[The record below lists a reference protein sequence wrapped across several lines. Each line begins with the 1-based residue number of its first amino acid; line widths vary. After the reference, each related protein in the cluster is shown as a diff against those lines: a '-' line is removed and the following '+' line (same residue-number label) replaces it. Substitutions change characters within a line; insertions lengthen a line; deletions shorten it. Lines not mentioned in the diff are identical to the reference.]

1 MSLMSLSMCSKRL
14 VSLER
19 LVFLERLS
27 PFSSLPLLLLA
38 LLLAACTASPSDPPA
53 ATQPE
58 AAEVPIS
65 ITLGTDF
72 GSLEAEDGN
81 PTTRS
86 APPGAATDPED
97 PQVDGV
103 DETQEVNQVR
113 IVAFRAK
120 VDDDEYDMSAR
131 DLDNAPTDPAAYVY
145 DPSNDQTVLC
155 ARTTASAHRLTAH
168 ATLKKLRGY
177 AYRVVALAYSSS
189 SALDPNNGM
198 ITPAQGE
205 EGLFTLG
212 AAEGTTLQDFQL
224 RVNAYAAD
232 GWGQFICGPH
242 NSDLFYNNTFYLSGK
257 LAYGPQ
263 LFYATCQ
270 TQTGHSVVRFRETLT
285 SGERSSAVPLTGV
298 LFRGMAEVKL
308 TYTIDSRNDVRFV
321 ALMANHV
328 LTTVS
333 LAKGYDAFLQPTDT
347 ITPGT
352 KYSFG
357 KNDNYSVISYATP
370 ADGAE
375 TFSKGTT
382 VTLRAWVLPA
392 RTKLAVRT
400 CYYIVGDAA
409 NGVPHNFPLRV
420 SDVSATDQGTGIVS
434 PDTQG
439 SWFYL
444 RRNHR
449 YRLTGKMSVVT
460 ANKELK

>member
-1 MSLMSLSMCSKRL
+1 MTCNKNIG
-14 VSLER
+14 
-19 LVFLERLS
+19 FLS
-27 PFSSLPLLLLA
+27 PLSPLKSLA
-38 LLLAACTASPSDPPA
+38 LLLLLVLTACTESPSEPPRA
-53 ATQPE
+53 AETE
-58 AAEVPIS
+58 AVEVPIS
-65 ITLGTDF
+65 IALGSDF
-72 GSLEAEDGN
+72 GALEAESTE

-86 APPGAATDPED
+86 APPGATTDPAD
-97 PQVDGV
+97 PQVDGE

-113 IVAFRAK
+113 IVVFRAK
-120 VDDDEYDMSAR
+120 VDDDAYDLSSR
-131 DLDNAPTDPAAYVY
+131 DIDNAPTDPAAYTY
-145 DPSNDQTVLC
+145 DSSNDQTVEC
-155 ARTTASAHRLTAH
+155 ARTTASDHRLTAH

-177 AYRVVALAYSSS
+177 AYRVVALAYSTTTSI
-189 SALDPNNGM
+189 DPNNGL

-205 EGLFTLG
+205 EGLFTLS
-212 AAEGTTLQDFQL
+212 AAQGTTFKDFQL

-242 NSDLFYNNTFYLSGK
+242 NSDLFYNNTFYLSGS
-257 LAYGPQ
+257 LAYAPQ
-263 LFYATCQ
+263 IFYAQCQ
-270 TQTGHSVVRFRETLT
+270 TQTGHSTVRFRETLS

-308 TYTIDSRNDVRFV
+308 TYTIDSRDDVRFV

-328 LTTVS
+328 LTTVDLS
-333 LAKGYDAFLQPTDT
+333 RGYDAFLQPTDT
-347 ITPGT
+347 ITPGK

-357 KNDNYSVISYATP
+357 KDDNYSVISYATP

-375 TFSKGTT
+375 TFAKGTT
-382 VTLRAWVLPA
+382 VTLRAWMLPT
-392 RTKLAVRT
+392 RTKLAIRT
-400 CYYIVGDAA
+400 CHYIVGDAA

-420 SDVSATDQGTGIVS
+420 GDVSATDQGTGIIS

-460 ANKELK
+460 GNKEMK

>member
-1 MSLMSLSMCSKRL
+1 MTCNKNIG
-14 VSLER
+14 
-19 LVFLERLS
+19 FLS
-27 PFSSLPLLLLA
+27 PLSPLKSLALLLLLA
-38 LLLAACTASPSDPPA
+38 LTACTESPSEPPRA
-53 ATQPE
+53 AETE
-58 AAEVPIS
+58 AVEVPIS
-65 ITLGTDF
+65 IALGSDF
-72 GSLEAEDGN
+72 GALEAESN
-81 PTTRS
+81 EPTTRS
-86 APPGAATDPED
+86 APPGTTTDPAD

-113 IVAFRAK
+113 IVVFRAK
-120 VDDDEYDMSAR
+120 VDDDAYDLSSR
-131 DLDNAPTDPAAYVY
+131 DIDNAPTDPAAYTY
-145 DPSNDQTVLC
+145 DPSNDQTVEC
-155 ARTTASAHRLTAH
+155 ARTTASDHRLTAH

-177 AYRVVALAYSSS
+177 AYRVIALAYSTTTSI
-189 SALDPNNGM
+189 APNNGL

-205 EGLFTLG
+205 EGLFTLS
-212 AAEGTTLQDFQL
+212 AAQGTTFKDFQL

-242 NSDLFYNNTFYLSGK
+242 NSDLFYNNTFYLSGS
-257 LAYGPQ
+257 LAYAPQ
-263 LFYATCQ
+263 IFYAQCQ
-270 TQTGHSVVRFRETLT
+270 TQTGHSTVRFRETLS

-308 TYTIDSRNDVRFV
+308 TYTIDSRDDVRFV

-328 LTTVS
+328 LTTVD
-333 LAKGYDAFLQPTDT
+333 LYRGYDAFLQPTDT
-347 ITPGT
+347 ITPGK

-357 KNDNYSVISYATP
+357 KDDNYSVISYATP

-375 TFSKGTT
+375 TFAKGTT
-382 VTLRAWVLPA
+382 VTLRAWMLPT
-392 RTKLAVRT
+392 RTKLAIRT
-400 CYYIVGDAA
+400 CFYIVGDAA

-420 SDVSATDQGTGIVS
+420 GDVSATDQGTGIIS

-460 ANKELK
+460 GNKELK

>member
-1 MSLMSLSMCSKRL
+1 MTCNKNIG
-14 VSLER
+14 
-19 LVFLERLS
+19 FLS
-27 PFSSLPLLLLA
+27 PLSPLKSLALLLLLA
-38 LLLAACTASPSDPPA
+38 LTACTESPSEPPRA
-53 ATQPE
+53 AETE
-58 AAEVPIS
+58 AVEVPIS
-65 ITLGTDF
+65 IALGSDF
-72 GSLEAEDGN
+72 GALEAESN
-81 PTTRS
+81 EPTTRS
-86 APPGAATDPED
+86 APPGTTTDPAD

-113 IVAFRAK
+113 IVVFRAK
-120 VDDDEYDMSAR
+120 VDDDAYDLSSR
-131 DLDNAPTDPAAYVY
+131 DIDNAPTDPAAYTY
-145 DPSNDQTVLC
+145 DPSNDQTVRC
-155 ARTTASAHRLTAH
+155 ARTTASDHRLTAH

-177 AYRVVALAYSSS
+177 AYRVIALAYSTTTSI
-189 SALDPNNGM
+189 APNNGL

-205 EGLFTLG
+205 EGLFTLS
-212 AAEGTTLQDFQL
+212 AAQGTTFKDFQL

-242 NSDLFYNNTFYLSGK
+242 NSDLFYNNTFYLSGS
-257 LAYGPQ
+257 LAYAPQ
-263 LFYATCQ
+263 IFYAQCQ
-270 TQTGHSVVRFRETLT
+270 TQTGHSTVRFRETLS

-308 TYTIDSRNDVRFV
+308 TYTIDSRDDVRFV

-328 LTTVS
+328 LTTVDLS
-333 LAKGYDAFLQPTDT
+333 RGYDAFLQPTDT
-347 ITPGT
+347 ITPGK

-357 KNDNYSVISYATP
+357 KDDNYSVISYATP

-375 TFSKGTT
+375 TFAKGTT
-382 VTLRAWVLPA
+382 VTLRAWMLPT
-392 RTKLAVRT
+392 RTKLAIRT
-400 CYYIVGDAA
+400 CFYIVGDAA

-420 SDVSATDQGTGIVS
+420 GDVSATDQGTGIIS

-460 ANKELK
+460 GNKEMK